1 MGKVLVTARVEN
13 IGDLFAANRGSLSP
27 NSIRAVEVNDA
38 LVDTGATGLSMPRS
52 LLASLGLDFL
62 RTRKALSS
70 AGPIEVRV
78 FGTARLTVQ
87 GRDCPVDVTELP
99 DGCPILIGQ
108 IPLEAMDFVVDMA
121 SRKLVGNPAHGGEHV
136 IELY

>member
-62 RTRKALSS
+62 RTR
-70 AGPIEVRV
+70 
-78 FGTARLTVQ
+78 
-87 GRDCPVDVTELP
+87 
-99 DGCPILIGQ
+99 
-108 IPLEAMDFVVDMA
+108 
-121 SRKLVGNPAHGGEHV
+121 
-136 IELY
+136 